1 MRYEAEYSTL
11 MELFYQLVES
21 QNGRDIEAGQ
31 EWRNDAQVLA
41 VKQFR
46 HLASMQSLAGGTTLR
61 TPDDQEIPFVDH
73 ASVHV
78 LARAALETYLV
89 FFYIFGMSDYS
100 LSHFRHKI
108 WQLGGLMDRQQYIA
122 FSKEAR
128 EVCALERSIIG
139 RLKSEVKKSAHFLKF
154 SRRQRRQLLA
164 GNWRVGS
171 GWRDLGIQA
180 GFHEAYFRNI
190 FNYLCGYSHSSY
202 ASTLQVGQAQKLED
216 QVMLTESTIG
226 IGVVIMAHFSFT
238 YPCVFA
244 DADAVLN
251 SNPAGRALAE
261 LWRFGHEDMIHV
273 YGDQ

>member
-11 MELFYQLVES
+11 MELCYQIVES
-21 QNGRDIEAGQ
+21 QNGRDIEVGQ

-41 VKQFR
+41 VKLFR
-46 HLASMQSLAGGTTLR
+46 HLASIQSLAGGATLR

-89 FFYIFGMSDYS
+89 FFYVFGTNDFS
-100 LSHFRHKI
+100 LSHFRHKT
-108 WQLGGLMDRQQYIA
+108 WHLGGLMDRQQYNV
-122 FSKEAR
+122 FSDEAR
-128 EVCALERSIIG
+128 EICALERGIID
-139 RLKSEVKKSAHFLKF
+139 RLKSEVEDSAHFLEF
-154 SRRQRRQLLA
+154 SPRQRQQLLA

-190 FNYLCGYSHSSY
+190 FNYLCGHSHSSY
-202 ASTLQVGQAQKLED
+202 ASTLQVGQAHTLED
-216 QVMLTESTIG
+216 QVMLTESTIS

-238 YPCVFA
+238 YPRVFA
-244 DADAVLN
+244 DADPVLN
-251 SNPAGRALAE
+251 SNPASRALAE
-261 LWRFGHEDMIHV
+261 LWRFGHEDMIQIF
-273 YGDQ
+273 GD